1 MTHRR
6 SQRSFAAGAFSPIHI
21 TKSIMI
27 TDNPLL
33 ARTPAPKPL
42 ESLYGYVL
50 RVSQANGYESPWQ
63 IFRYAGL
70 QQNKLLKTT
79 TPAAPLARVVG
90 HPIEALQKLAWPRC
104 ANGEAGNRED
114 TEMPHMRRHLDIT
127 TPKICPKCIA
137 ENGFI
142 EAAWDLKIM
151 LGCPIHGV
159 SLVTHC
165 PGCSKPLTWFRPGM
179 AVCRCGTNLPADTHQ
194 ALQPRSRTLLSI
206 VRNALYGDSSLLAD
220 AMGMPQSEMAGLH
233 FIDLLALLQRLRLFV
248 TKRNV
253 SSASISMMPYTFD
266 ELDAIAGAFENW
278 PHGFHEMLRGVA
290 PDAAGIAGAL
300 SVRLRFQRI
309 YSNLL
314 RQNFFDLGSLVFL
327 KKAFVEFGIS
337 QGNGV
342 YVDSRIR
349 KRVGIDD
356 MQVRVLNAQAV
367 AKRFGIDPRTIQ
379 ALIDSGLA
387 REISAQTVSG
397 QTRTA
402 YEIDDAV
409 LKKDIQ
415 GGMGVRKAA
424 AMLSVPVSVLAGL
437 RKLGVYE
444 VRHFARHIRSYHQKD
459 VERIQ
464 TKIVSQIPRISVG
477 DGPDRV
483 SLGKAFYMKFRSK
496 TGKARLVEAI
506 VKGTITP
513 IGRIGDKIP
522 DIVICRTDLTSF
534 LRTEAETMEKPIPG
548 SWAAKLL
555 HCEVGAVG
563 ALIRSGHLKGIYR
576 KQYIRVQR
584 DSLDQFANI
593 YVSCA
598 WVERTYGLTSR
609 MTLNIC
615 REHGIE
621 LLWVAHGNAGQR
633 QPFVER
639 ARLNLFDAGA
649 ISSDAE
655 TSAPASNRT
664 AEAPLMCPEVLEV
677 GLA

>member
-1 MTHRR
+1 
-6 SQRSFAAGAFSPIHI
+6 
-21 TKSIMI
+21 MI

-90 HPIEALQKLAWPRC
+90 HPVEALQKLAWPRC

-179 AVCRCGTNLPADTHQ
+179 AVCRCGTNLATDMHQ
-194 ALQPRSRTLLSI
+194 AALQPRSRALLSI
-206 VRNALYGDSSLLAD
+206 VRNALYGDLSPSGD
-220 AMGMPQSEMAGLH
+220 TMGMPHSEMAGLH

-248 TKRNV
+248 TKRNI
-253 SSASISMMPYTFD
+253 SSASMSMMPYTFD

-290 PDAAGIAGAL
+290 PDTAGIAGAL
-300 SVRLRFQRI
+300 SVRQRFQRI

-314 RQNFFDLGSLVFL
+314 RQKFFNLGSLDFL
-327 KKAFVEFGIS
+327 RKAFVEFGIS

-349 KRVGIDD
+349 KRVGVDD
-356 MQVRVLNAQAV
+356 RQAHVLNANAL

-379 ALIDSGLA
+379 ALIDSGLV

-397 QTRTA
+397 QTRTV
-402 YEIDDAV
+402 YEVDDVV

-415 GGMGVRKAA
+415 GGMGIRKAA

-444 VRHFARHIRSYHQKD
+444 IRHFARFIRSYHRKD
-459 VERIQ
+459 VEHLQ
-464 TKIVSQIPRISVG
+464 TIIVSPIPKITMG
-477 DGPDRV
+477 EGPDRV

-506 VKGTITP
+506 VKGTIKP
-513 IGRIGDKIP
+513 LGRIGNKIP
-522 DIVICRTDLTSF
+522 DVVICRTDLTSF
-534 LRTEAETMEKPIPG
+534 LSTEAGTMENLIPG

-576 KQYIRVQR
+576 TRYIRVQR
-584 DSLDQFANI
+584 DSLDQFANT

-598 WVERTYGLTSR
+598 WVERTFGLTSK
-609 MTLNIC
+609 MTLRIC
-615 REHGIE
+615 RENGIG
-621 LLWVAHGNAGQR
+621 LLWVAHGNVGQR

-639 ARLNLFDAGA
+639 VRLGIFNVGA
-649 ISSDAE
+649 ISSDSE
-655 TSAPASNRT
+655 TATLASSRT
-664 AEAPLMCPEVLEV
+664 SEPPQVYSEVLEV